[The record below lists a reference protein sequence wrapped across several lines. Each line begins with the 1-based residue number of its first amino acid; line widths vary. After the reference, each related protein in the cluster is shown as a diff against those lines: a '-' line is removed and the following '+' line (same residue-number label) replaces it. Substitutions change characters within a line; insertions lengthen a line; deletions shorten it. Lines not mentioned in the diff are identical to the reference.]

1 MTKIIL
7 TALSMGILLAGLAA
21 RGEAQTAPTPLPLA
35 TPLPMAT
42 PVPFPSIAPIPP
54 ASPMPMATATTM

>member
-1 MTKIIL
+1 MIKIIL
-7 TALSMGILLAGLAA
+7 TALATGILVAGLA
-21 RGEAQTAPTPLPLA
+21 RFGEAQTLP

-54 ASPMPMATATTM
+54 ASPIPMPTATTM